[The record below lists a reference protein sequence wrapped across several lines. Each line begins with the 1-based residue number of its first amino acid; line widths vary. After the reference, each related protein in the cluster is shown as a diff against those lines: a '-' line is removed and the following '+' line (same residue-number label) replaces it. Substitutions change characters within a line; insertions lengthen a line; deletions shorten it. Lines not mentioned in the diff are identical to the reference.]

1 MKKLLLVIIF
11 SSLAWSQ
18 QVQVKCQYDGYSMRN
33 TYDSK
38 NVNGKLTYKWECSSG
53 HTSWI
58 TNERASSGITAEQVM
73 EVYKPLTDSLQGEQM
88 TPEERARQQKKIDK
102 QWEEFFAPHNE
113 WVDRLKKSDKLS
125 AKVTL
130 FTIRAGIL
138 YGIYALIVS
147 L

>member
-1 MKKLLLVIIF
+1 MNKSLLGLSLLLSVSF
-11 SSLAWSQ
+11 
-18 QVQVKCQYDGYSMRN
+18 V
-33 TYDSK
+33 
-38 NVNGKLTYKWECSSG
+38 
-53 HTSWI
+53 
-58 TNERASSGITAEQVM
+58 AE
-73 EVYKPLTDSLQGEQM
+73 
-88 TPEERARQQKKIDK
+88 AQQKKIDK